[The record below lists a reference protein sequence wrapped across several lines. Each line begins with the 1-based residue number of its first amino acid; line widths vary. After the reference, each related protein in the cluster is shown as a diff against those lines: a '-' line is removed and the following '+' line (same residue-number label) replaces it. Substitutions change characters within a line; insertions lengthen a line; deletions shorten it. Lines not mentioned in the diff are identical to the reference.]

1 MEAIEPMSHQ
11 PQHFKLTALHAQADG
26 RMTFTFGDGKIY
38 QVDLKKALGRHPILK
53 KVLAP
58 EVFGRAKIAD
68 MGRTLRWPGS
78 DDHEVASDQ
87 LRAWGIDQAG
97 GLSHARFIAWMF
109 EHELTLDQAAEAL
122 GLSRRMVAYY
132 RDGSKEIPKT
142 VALACRGWE
151 AELAAA

>member
-1 MEAIEPMSHQ
+1 MNHQ
-11 PQHFKLTALHAQADG
+11 AQHFKLAAFQAQPGG
-26 RMTFTFGDGKIY
+26 RLVLTFGDGKLFE
-38 QVDLKKALGRHPILK
+38 VDLKKAYGRHPILK
-53 KVLAP
+53 NVLAP
-58 EVFGRAKIAD
+58 EVFAHAKIVD

-87 LRAWGIDQAG
+87 LRALSIDQAG
-97 GLSHARFIAWMF
+97 GFSHAKFIAWMF
-109 EHELTLDQAAEAL
+109 EHGLTLDQAAQEL

-151 AELAAA
+151 AANA

>member
-1 MEAIEPMSHQ
+1 MEAIEPMNQQ
-11 PQHFKLTALHAQADG
+11 PQHFKLVAFQAMDG
-26 RMTFTFGDGKIY
+26 GLMSLNFGDGKTY

-58 EVFGRAKIAD
+58 EVFRRAKIAD